1 MSSKDDNFNYN
12 LYPWKTQEEFIQF
25 YETLFPND
33 KSLKQF
39 SKNNNTNNNLDS
51 FIESL
56 SLDNLK
62 KSMIYL
68 IKWDSRG
75 DNKMFCLPIIL
86 LVNTIIKIKEN
97 KINNKDI
104 NSNHILGEIII
115 RVINII
121 MDQLRKTKKVN
132 SLNMYLIAKN
142 IDLPEFI
149 IDIRHACTHK
159 NLPSF
164 NELVFTV
171 QYLFYWIKIKI
182 IEPKYI
188 SFIKAKN
195 YFLYLLNQINNDEN
209 DLLIENKLQINSSIK
224 LEPDNLM
231 VIIIQ
236 LFVNIK
242 KFFTYN
248 KSKNTISYNNDK
260 LKPKIQLFGK
270 ILENEK
276 EIFILMIFSFICQ
289 QIEKI
294 NSNERI
300 SKDEKNK
307 YKQYLICFIKL
318 IYNNIDKKIKFD
330 LKKYE
335 ILYISLYNKIN
346 QIKEEYKIIFEIF
359 INIFK
364 NSIKNINL
372 EDKDQLYD
380 DNLYVD
386 LDKIEGNIEVINVE
400 KLKYMINNNDIIKD
414 KNDEIDNKME
424 IEDEVINNILNKDI
438 TEEYNNFNSI
448 II

>member
-12 LYPWKTQEEFIQF
+12 FYPWKTQDEFIQF
-25 YETLFPND
+25 YNILFQNNN
-33 KSLKQF
+33 SLKTI
-39 SKNNNTNNNLDS
+39 SNNNNNLDL

-56 SLDNLK
+56 SLENLK

-86 LVNTIIKIKEN
+86 LVNTIIKLKEN

-104 NSNHILGEIII
+104 NSNHILAEIII

-121 MDQLRKTKKVN
+121 MDQLRKTKKVT

-142 IDLPEFI
+142 LDLPEFI

-164 NELVFTV
+164 NELVFAV
-171 QYLFYWIKIKI
+171 KYIFYWIKIKL

-188 SFIKAKN
+188 SFIKEKK
-195 YFLYLLNQINNDEN
+195 YFLFLLNQLNNDEN
-209 DLLIENKLQINSSIK
+209 DLMIENQIDINDSIV
-224 LEPDNLM
+224 LEPEHLM
-231 VIIIQ
+231 IIITQ
-236 LFVNIK
+236 LFVNTK
-242 KFFTYN
+242 KYFVYN

-260 LKPKIQLFGK
+260 IKQKIQLFIK
-270 ILENEK
+270 ILKKEK
-276 EIFILMIFSFICQ
+276 EIFILMIFSFIYQ
-289 QIEKI
+289 QINKI
-294 NSNERI
+294 NSNEKI
-300 SKDEKNK
+300 SNDEKNK

-335 ILYISLYNKIN
+335 LFYISLNNKIN
-346 QIKEEYKIIFEIF
+346 QIKDEYKIINEIF

-364 NSIKNINL
+364 NSIKNINIENQDEL
-372 EDKDQLYD
+372 NEN
-380 DNLYVD
+380 NLYVD
-386 LDKIEGNIEVINVE
+386 LDKIEGNKNILNIEELNNVIKNNNS
-400 KLKYMINNNDIIKD
+400 INNGNEET
-414 KNDEIDNKME
+414 NNKMI
-424 IEDEVINNILNKDI
+424 IEDEGINDALNKDI
-438 TEEYNNFNSI
+438 REDYKNFDSI